1 MIQATVM
8 LDAVMAG
15 AGHDPVLRPFLES
28 PDDER
33 ARQLLAELLERH
45 ASPLVRDVV
54 RGQVPE
60 RLGGVADA
68 SDVQAGVLLRL
79 TAHLWTLRAS
89 ADAAPLESFSGYVA
103 ATAHNACHAF
113 FRNRYPHRSRLR
125 NKLRYVLTRSAGLA
139 LWTDERGAWLAGLAP
154 WNGGKAAPDAGR
166 RLVEARGRTAPRPFP
181 ELVRVLVEMAG
192 GPCRLEDLAEAAAH
206 VLGVTDDALS
216 LSEESETS
224 APLESRLAD
233 GRPSQDE
240 QLESRLYL
248 ETLWSEILTLPA
260 HQRTALLLN
269 LRDANGSGMLGLL
282 PLTGIASVG
291 EIASALGLAEERLAE
306 LWPRLPVDDEWIA
319 RELAVNRRQVI
330 NFRKC
335 ARERL
340 ARRMRKHEEKDRTPW

>member
-8 LDAVMAG
+8 VDAVL
-15 AGHDPVLRPFLES
+15 AGHDPLLRPFLDS
-28 PDDER
+28 ADDER
-33 ARQLLAELLERH
+33 ARQHLAELLERH

-60 RLGGVADA
+60 RLSGAADS

-79 TAHLWTLRAS
+79 TAHLWGLRADG
-89 ADAAPLESFSGYVA
+89 DAAPLESFSGYVA

-113 FRNRYPHRSRLR
+113 FRSRYPHRSRLR
-125 NKLRYVLTRSAGLA
+125 NKLRYVLTRGAGLA
-139 LWTDERGAWLAGLAP
+139 LWTDDRQSWVAGLAGWSGRKSSP
-154 WNGGKAAPDAGR
+154 EAAR
-166 RLVEARGRTAPRPFP
+166 RLAEARGRTAPRPFAD
-181 ELVRVLVEMAG
+181 LVRLLVEQAG
-192 GPCRLEDLAEAAAH
+192 GPCRLEELAEATAH
-206 VLGVTDDALS
+206 VLGISDDAVS
-216 LSEESETS
+216 LSEETETS

-233 GRPSQDE
+233 GRPSQSE
-240 QLESRLYL
+240 QLENRMYL
-248 ETLWSEILTLPA
+248 ERLWSEILTLPP
-260 HQRTALLLN
+260 HQRAALLLN

-282 PLTGIASVG
+282 PLTGIASLD
-291 EIASALGLAEERLAE
+291 EIAGALGLAGERLRE

-340 ARRMRKHEEKDRTPW
+340 ARRMRKSEEKDRTPW

>member
-28 PDDER
+28 ADDER
-33 ARQLLAELLERH
+33 ARHHLADLLERH

-79 TAHLWTLRAS
+79 TAHLWTLRAT
-89 ADAAPLESFSGYVA
+89 AGAAPLESFSGYVA

-113 FRNRYPHRSRLR
+113 FRSRYPHRSRLR
-125 NKLRYVLTRSAGLA
+125 NKLRYVLTRGAGLA
-139 LWTDERGAWLAGLAP
+139 LWMDERQAWVAGLQAWSGRNATP
-154 WNGGKAAPDAGR
+154 EASR
-166 RLVEARGRTAPRPFP
+166 RLVEARGRTGPRPFP
-181 ELVRVLVEMAG
+181 DLVRVLVEMAG

-216 LSEESETS
+216 LSEETETS

-233 GRPSQDE
+233 SRPSQGE
-240 QLESRLYL
+240 QLECRLYL
-248 ETLWSEILTLPA
+248 ETLWSEIRTLPP
-260 HQRTALLLN
+260 HQRAALLLN

-282 PLTGIASVG
+282 PLTGIASIG
-291 EIASALGLAEERLAE
+291 EIATALGLTEERLTE
-306 LWPRLPVDDEWIA
+306 MWPRLPVDDEWIA

-340 ARRMRKHEEKDRTPW
+340 TRRMRKHEEKDRTPW

>member
-1 MIQATVM
+1 M

-28 PDDER
+28 GDDET
-33 ARQLLAELLERH
+33 ARHHLAELLERH

-60 RLGGVADA
+60 RLGGASDA
-68 SDVQAGVLLRL
+68 SDVHSGVLLRL
-79 TAHLWTLRAS
+79 TAHLWALRA
-89 ADAAPLESFSGYVA
+89 ADAPAPLESFSGYVA

-113 FRNRYPHRSRLR
+113 YRSRYPHRSRLR
-125 NKLRYVLTRSAGLA
+125 NKLRYALTRGSGLA
-139 LWTDERGAWLAGLAP
+139 LWTDDRQSWVAGLAE
-154 WNGGKAAPDAGR
+154 WTGRRAAPESAGR
-166 RLVEARGRTAPRPFP
+166 LAEARGRTGPRPFP
-181 ELVRVLVEMAG
+181 ELVRALVEQAG

-206 VLGVTDDALS
+206 VLGVNDEALS

-233 GRPSQDE
+233 GRPDQGE
-240 QLESRLYL
+240 QLENRRYL
-248 ETLWSEILTLPA
+248 ERLWSEIVTLPP

-269 LRDANGSGMLGLL
+269 LRDPNGSGMLGLL
-282 PLTGIASVG
+282 PLTGVASIAA
-291 EIASALGLAEERLAE
+291 IAATLGLSEERLHE

-319 RELAVNRRQVI
+319 GELRVNRRQVI

-340 ARRMRKHEEKDRTPW
+340 ARRMRKREEKDRTPW